1 MWGTLDNMNPY
12 VIREV
17 LKQNKG
23 KKVQVKIFGMRNKT
37 ETLRGTLEE
46 VYPQIFIIHTDNNT
60 RSFSFSEIINGEVK
74 LTFI

>member
-1 MWGTLDNMNPY
+1 MWGILDNMNPY

-23 KKVQVKIFGMRNKT
+23 KKVEVKIFGMRNKT

-46 VYPQIFIIHTDNNT
+46 VYPQIFIIRTDNNA

>member
-46 VYPQIFIIHTDNNT
+46 VYPQIFIIRTDNNT